1 MHCSQV
7 MRARHPCALVEL
19 ELFTI
24 STVTE
29 SPLSP
34 LFEQLKLPKPL
45 FYVLLFIP
53 LLFSRSF
60 ELFLVFFPN
69 FSFVDAT
76 KAVAFQH
83 PSQQCCGQ
91 RQ

>member
-1 MHCSQV
+1 

-19 ELFTI
+19 ELFPI

-29 SPLSP
+29 SPLSL
-34 LFEQLKLPKPL
+34 LFEQTKLPKPL

-53 LLFSRSF
+53 SLFLRSF
-60 ELFLVFFPN
+60 ELFLVLFPN
-69 FSFVDAT
+69 FPFVDVT
-76 KAVAFQH
+76 KAVLFQH